1 MKPGDANSRAS
12 KASFLREYGYQTQRE
27 KALAVLLNSGV
38 CVQKE
43 REGETGLK
51 LDCERVSVFVFLEV
65 GIFSHEVCMWQ

>member
-38 CVQKE
+38 CV
-43 REGETGLK
+43 
-51 LDCERVSVFVFLEV
+51 
-65 GIFSHEVCMWQ
+65 